1 MKQRGIAVVGSGSIA
16 EMHLKAIKDIPG
28 ARLVGVYSRSA
39 EKARKTGE
47 REGCRWTTDWKALV
61 RDPEVE
67 LVDVVTSSGS
77 HAEIALA
84 ALEAGKHL
92 LVEKP
97 MAMTAYQADMI
108 HELARAKGLA
118 LGVVSQ
124 RRFEEQHEAVKRALD
139 AGALGK
145 LLLVEVSCPYYR
157 TQAYYESA
165 DWRGKIATDGGA
177 LMNQAIHSVDLMLW
191 FAGPAASVLAK
202 CATQTHR
209 MEAED
214 LALAI
219 VTFKSGAFGTIMAS
233 TSIQPGFAP
242 CLNLYGE
249 KGTVKLEGASLAH
262 WSVPDVPKPDF
273 GQKQASAGVADPKLS
288 SHAQHRRQI
297 EDVLAAI
304 EEKRPPLV
312 SGEDGRRAVA
322 LVEGVYRSSS
332 TGAAVTL

>member
-1 MKQRGIAVVGSGSIA
+1 MKPRGVAVVGSGSIA
-16 EMHLKAIKDIPG
+16 EMHLKAIKDISR
-28 ARLVGVYSRSA
+28 ARLVGVYSRTE

-47 REGCRWTTDWKALV
+47 REACRWTTDYRTLIK
-61 RDPEVE
+61 DPEVE

-77 HAEIALA
+77 HAEIGQA

-97 MAMTAYQADMI
+97 MAMMTAEADRMLA
-108 HELARAKGLA
+108 LARAKGLT

-124 RRFEEQHEAVKRALD
+124 RRFEEQHEAVRKVLD

-191 FAGPAASVLAK
+191 FAGPAASVVSK

-219 VTFKSGAFGTIMAS
+219 VTFKSGAFGTVMAS
-233 TSIQPGFAP
+233 TSIQPGFPP

-249 KGTVKLEGASLAH
+249 KGTIKLDGASIAH
-262 WSVPDVPKPDF
+262 WTVPGVPKPEF
-273 GQKQASAGVADPKLS
+273 AQKQPSAGVADPKLS
-288 SHAQHRRQI
+288 SHAYHRRQI

-304 EEKRPPLV
+304 DEHRPPLV
-312 SGEDGRRAVA
+312 NGEDGRRAVA
-322 LVEGVYRSSS
+322 LVEGVYRSSA
-332 TGAAVTL
+332 TGAAVPL

>member
-1 MKQRGIAVVGSGSIA
+1 
-16 EMHLKAIKDIPG
+16 MHLKAIKDLPP
-28 ARLVGVYSRSA
+28 ARLVGVYSRTE

-47 REGCRWTTDWKALV
+47 REGCRWTTDWRTLV
-61 RDPEVE
+61 ADPEVE

-77 HAEIALA
+77 HAEITLA
-84 ALEAGKHL
+84 ALKAGKHV

-97 MAMTAYQADMI
+97 MAMTSYEADLI
-108 HELARAKGLA
+108 HQLAQTQGLT

-124 RRFEEQHEAVKRALD
+124 RRFEEQHEAVKKVVD
-139 AGALGK
+139 AGLLGK
-145 LLLVEVSCPYYR
+145 MLLVEVSCPYYR

-165 DWRGKIATDGGA
+165 DWRGKVATDGGA

-191 FAGPAASVLAK
+191 FAGPAKSVFSK
-202 CATQTHR
+202 CATQTHT

-233 TSIQPGFAP
+233 TSIQPGFSP

-249 KGTVKLEGASLAH
+249 KGTIKLEGASIAH
-262 WSVPDVPKPDF
+262 WTVPNVPKPEF
-273 GQKQASAGVADPKLS
+273 APKQASAGVADPKLS
-288 SHAQHRRQI
+288 SHAHHRRQI

-304 EEKRPPLV
+304 EGKRVPLV

-322 LVEGVYRSSS
+322 LVEGVYRSSAS
-332 TGAAVTL
+332 GAAVSL